1 MMQEEDKS
9 RKCVCWFS
17 SLSARW
23 QLSLNKTLKKK
34 TNVMGPF
41 MVIVQP
47 KMEKNTIII
56 YRFMKESYINSKNAV
71 LCAVPKDIFAGKQKR
86 TIYT

>member
-1 MMQEEDKS
+1 
-9 RKCVCWFS
+9 
-17 SLSARW
+17 
-23 QLSLNKTLKKK
+23 
-34 TNVMGPF
+34 MGPF